1 MELFLPILFFIF
13 SILSLGSHADQTLSP
28 EMYWKK
34 VLPNSPVPKAITDS
48 LHPEWMENKGTAVVV
63 GKGGVGVH
71 TSKPGAGRTD
81 VGVGKGG
88 VGVQTGKPGGGGT
101 HVSVGKGGVGV
112 QTGKPYGHGTH
123 VGVGKGGV
131 GVSTGGKPGYRGTHV
146 GVSKGGVVVKTG
158 PKHKPV
164 YVGVHPGPNPF
175 NYIYAA
181 SETQLHED
189 PNVALF
195 FLQKDLKPGNKM
207 TLHFPR
213 STDVAAFVPR
223 HVASSIP
230 FSSSKFSTILSRF
243 SVSPESDEAAVMKQ
257 TIKECEQNAVV
268 SGEKKYCA
276 TSLESMVDFAVS
288 SLGTKKRSVKA
299 VSTDAS
305 SDDGRK
311 KEFTVTAV
319 REVSTNGGVVACHKE
334 RYPYAVFYC
343 HKTTKT
349 AAYTVEL
356 AAEGKVVTAAAVC
369 HKDTSEWNPRHL
381 AFQVLKVKPGSVPIC
396 HFLPEDHLVWVQN

>member
-1 MELFLPILFFIF
+1 MEFRRLPILFFTL

-28 EMYWKK
+28 ETYWKK
-34 VLPNSPVPKAITDS
+34 ALPNTPMPKAITDS
-48 LHPEWMENKGTAVVV
+48 LHPSELTENKGTTVAV

-71 TSKPGAGRTD
+71 TSKPGGGSTD

-88 VGVQTGKPGGGGT
+88 VGVDTGKPGGGGT

-112 QTGKPYGHGTH
+112 ETGKPYGHGTQ

-131 GVSTGGKPGYRGTHV
+131 GVSTGGKPGYHGTHV
-146 GVSKGGVVVKTG
+146 GVGKGGVTVVTG
-158 PKHKPV
+158 PKHKHV
-164 YVGVHPGPNPF
+164 YVGVHRGPNPF
-175 NYIYAA
+175 IYNYAA
-181 SETQLHED
+181 TETQIHDD

-213 STDVAAFVPR
+213 SADVSAAFLPR

-230 FSSSKFSTILSRF
+230 FSSAEFSTILRRF
-243 SVSPESDEAAVMKQ
+243 SVAPESNEAAVMKQ
-257 TIKECEQNAVV
+257 TIKECEQNAAV
-268 SGEKKYCA
+268 SGEEKFCA
-276 TSLESMVDFAVS
+276 TSLESMVDFAKTR
-288 SLGTKKRSVKA
+288 LGAKRA

-305 SDDGRK
+305 LDDGRK

-319 REVSTNGGVVACHKE
+319 REVSNGGVVACHKE

-343 HKTTKT
+343 HKTKRT
-349 AAYTVEL
+349 AAYTVDL
-356 AAEGKVVTAAAVC
+356 VADGKVVTAAAVC
-369 HKDTSEWNPRHL
+369 HKDTSEWNPKHL
-381 AFQVLKVKPGSVPIC
+381 AFQVLKVKPGTVPIC
-396 HFLPEDHLVWVQN
+396 HFLPEDHVVWVRN

>member
-1 MELFLPILFFIF
+1 MEFRLPILFFIC
-13 SILSLGSHADQTLSP
+13 SILSLGSHADRTLSP

-34 VLPNSPVPKAITDS
+34 VLPNTPMPKAITDS
-48 LHPEWMENKGTAVVV
+48 LHPTAWKENKGTTVAV
-63 GKGGVGVH
+63 GKGGVGVD
-71 TSKPGAGRTD
+71 TRKPGGGGTK

-88 VGVQTGKPGGGGT
+88 VGVETGKPGGGGT

-131 GVSTGGKPGYRGTHV
+131 GVSSGGKKGYRGTHV
-146 GVSKGGVVVKTG
+146 GVGKGGVTVTTG

-164 YVGVHPGPNPF
+164 YVGVHPGPSPF
-175 NYIYAA
+175 IYNYAA
-181 SETQLHED
+181 TETQLHDD

-213 STDVAAFVPR
+213 SADGATFLPR

-230 FSSSKFSTILSRF
+230 FSSADFSTILRRF
-243 SVSPESDEAAVMKQ
+243 SLAPESDEAAVVKQ
-257 TIKECEQNAVV
+257 TIKECERNDAV
-268 SGEKKYCA
+268 SGEEKYCA
-276 TSLESMVDFAVS
+276 TSLESMVDFAVTR
-288 SLGTKKRSVKA
+288 LGSKRA

-311 KEFTVTAV
+311 KEFAVMAV
-319 REVSTNGGVVACHKE
+319 REVSNGGGVVACHKE

-343 HKTTKT
+343 HKTKRTE
-349 AAYTVEL
+349 AYTVEL
-356 AAEGKVVTAAAVC
+356 VAEGKVVKAAAVC
-369 HKDTSEWNPRHL
+369 HKDTSEWNPKHL
-381 AFQVLKVKPGSVPIC
+381 AFQVLKVKPGTVPIC
-396 HFLPEDHLVWVQN
+396 HFLPEDHVIWVRN